1 VEESIERA
9 KRSDSQKAAES
20 HLRLKQQMD
29 FKERQRSEL
38 LETLNVEA
46 EAAKLRLE
54 KIQEEVKIKSSRYN
68 SNIRKRSENIRE
80 NMFAK

>member
-1 VEESIERA
+1 M
-9 KRSDSQKAAES
+9 
-20 HLRLKQQMD
+20 RLKHQMD